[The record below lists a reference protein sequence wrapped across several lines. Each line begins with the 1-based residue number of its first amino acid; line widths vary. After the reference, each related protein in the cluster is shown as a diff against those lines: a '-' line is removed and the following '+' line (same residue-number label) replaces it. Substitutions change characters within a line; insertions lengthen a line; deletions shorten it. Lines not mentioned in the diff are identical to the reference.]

1 MEAWRQ
7 NLMNT
12 RAYEAVIALSE
23 EGTQTRAAERL
34 MISQSALSQIIK
46 KTENEVGTSLFTKKS
61 NNYVLTDAGKIYVNG
76 ARAVLQIYQNALHDI
91 SRIRTRKRKEISIV
105 YNRSLLKN
113 ISQVIAG
120 FIAKNPNIYIKT
132 IYGNAS
138 AAVDYLLNGQADIA
152 VVSTKELSNSLLSF
166 IPLRDEELKLVLPFG
181 HPAIHSFLRN
191 GIHFDALEQDFFV
204 LHQEGSFLHH
214 EEMNIF
220 RKASFS
226 PSNFCE
232 VSETEV
238 ALSMVE
244 NRKGVAFIP
253 ASQLEEGKGIA
264 FSLAPEEIYHIAV
277 AYRKDTMLTGALRE
291 FSMLCLK
298 IMMPMPD
305 EISDKNLQNMNQ

>member
-291 FSMLCLK
+291 FSMLLLENY
-298 IMMPMPD
+298 D
-305 EISDKNLQNMNQ
+305 AYAG

>member
-181 HPAIHSFLRN
+181 HPAIHSF
-191 GIHFDALEQDFFV
+191 
-204 LHQEGSFLHH
+204 
-214 EEMNIF
+214 
-220 RKASFS
+220 
-226 PSNFCE
+226 
-232 VSETEV
+232 
-238 ALSMVE
+238 
-244 NRKGVAFIP
+244 
-253 ASQLEEGKGIA
+253 
-264 FSLAPEEIYHIAV
+264 
-277 AYRKDTMLTGALRE
+277 
-291 FSMLCLK
+291 
-298 IMMPMPD
+298 
-305 EISDKNLQNMNQ
+305 

>member
-220 RKASFS
+220 RKASVS

-291 FSMLCLK
+291 FSMLLLENY
-298 IMMPMPD
+298 D
-305 EISDKNLQNMNQ
+305 AYAG

>member
-152 VVSTKELSNSLLSF
+152 VVSTKELSNSLLPF

-291 FSMLCLK
+291 FSMLLLENY
-298 IMMPMPD
+298 D
-305 EISDKNLQNMNQ
+305 AYAG

>member
-204 LHQEGSFLHH
+204 LHQDGSFLHH
-214 EEMNIF
+214 EEMTIF

-226 PSNFCE
+226 PANFCE

-291 FSMLCLK
+291 FSMLLLENY
-298 IMMPMPD
+298 D
-305 EISDKNLQNMNQ
+305 AYAG

>member
-291 FSMLCLK
+291 FSMLLFENY
-298 IMMPMPD
+298 D
-305 EISDKNLQNMNQ
+305 AYAG